1 MSIGNSVYICDD
13 FAFPKGLPLPFK
25 LTFTSAVICL
35 EGEFRS
41 IINQK
46 VLHASRGDVLI
57 TQYGSIVE
65 EIGTSEDFKT
75 ISMVFMDSDEGNLF
89 NRPAEEMG
97 TWLVHRS
104 IPVSIHLDE
113 SHLNRYLDLY
123 ALSKD
128 LYNESVPALK
138 DDIAKGFISMSV
150 ASFLSIPQMQM
161 DNTLTIKPE
170 SRSEE
175 VFLHFMDDLQL
186 YATRERSVQFYADR
200 LCISPKHFAKL
211 VRQASG
217 KLPMEHIRSHVII
230 EAKTLLRS
238 SEMSIREIADALYFP
253 TDSFFCHYFK
263 QNTGISP
270 SAYRKNL
277 GSE

>member
-1 MSIGNSVYICDD
+1 M
-13 FAFPKGLPLPFK
+13 
-25 LTFTSAVICL
+25 
-35 EGEFRS
+35 
-41 IINQK
+41 
-46 VLHASRGDVLI
+46 LHACRGDVII

-65 EIGTSEDFKT
+65 EVITSEDFKT
-75 ISMVFMDSDEGNLF
+75 ISMVFLDPDEGKIF
-89 NRPAEEMG
+89 NRPAEELG

-113 SHLNRYLDLY
+113 SILDRYLRLY

-128 LYNESVPALK
+128 LYNEAAPSLK

-161 DNTLTIKPE
+161 DNTYPVTPE

-175 VFLHFMDDLQL
+175 VFLRFKDDLQL

-200 LCISPKHFAKL
+200 LCISPKHFSKL

-238 SEMSIREIADALYFP
+238 SGMSVREIADALNFP

-263 QNTGISP
+263 QSTGISP
-270 SAYRKNL
+270 SDYRKYL
-277 GSE
+277 GN

>member
-1 MSIGNSVYICDD
+1 
-13 FAFPKGLPLPFK
+13 
-25 LTFTSAVICL
+25 
-35 EGEFRS
+35 
-41 IINQK
+41 
-46 VLHASRGDVLI
+46 
-57 TQYGSIVE
+57 
-65 EIGTSEDFKT
+65 
-75 ISMVFMDSDEGNLF
+75 
-89 NRPAEEMG
+89 
-97 TWLVHRS
+97 
-104 IPVSIHLDE
+104 
-113 SHLNRYLDLY
+113 
-123 ALSKD
+123 
-128 LYNESVPALK
+128 
-138 DDIAKGFISMSV
+138 
-150 ASFLSIPQMQM
+150 M

-170 SRSEE
+170 SRREE

-238 SEMSIREIADALYFP
+238 SEMTIREIADALYFP

-270 SAYRKNL
+270 STYRKNL